1 MYTQVILLNA
11 LFKMRSLMCFL
22 KKSVCRRRWSGQ
34 IFSKHRLKF
43 YIDIVSIPL
52 YKRGKGKGKVLPRT
66 GHEGPEGEQMYSS
79 NLLLTSALD
88 GGWMVSTTPLP
99 LYPRERPGTHCTGG
113 WVGPRASLDRCGKS
127 RPHRD
132 SIPVASRYTDW
143 AIPSHLYNR
152 RSDLNWQQSGPD

>member
-88 GGWMVSTTPLP
+88 GGWMVSPTPLP

-113 WVGPRASLDRCGKS
+113 WVDPQGRSGRGRKISSPPGFDPRTVQS
-127 RPHRD
+127 
-132 SIPVASRYTDW
+132 VASRYTDW
-143 AIPSHLYNR
+143 AKKDTIKGILFR
-152 RSDLNWQQSGPD
+152 VKK